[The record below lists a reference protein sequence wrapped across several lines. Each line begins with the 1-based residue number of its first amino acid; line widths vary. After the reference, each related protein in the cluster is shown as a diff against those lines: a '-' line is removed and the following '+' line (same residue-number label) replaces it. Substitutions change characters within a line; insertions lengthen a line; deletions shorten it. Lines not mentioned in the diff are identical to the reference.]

1 MSKIVRYFHLRNY
14 GKHNGGVTVK
24 VTGDLNFLGQV
35 DVQYVV
41 CSNKDPYVKKIGRSL
56 ADTAPVKIV
65 PLRYLPKELE
75 NIGKKHIKHNFDTFD
90 YSVFYFLPK
99 E

>member
-41 CSNKDPYVKKIGRSL
+41 CSKKDPYVKKTGRSL
-56 ADTAPVKIV
+56 ADVAPVKIV
-65 PLRYLPKELE
+65 PLRYLPRELG
-75 NIGKKHIKHNFDTFD
+75 NIRDKHVQTNFDNLE